1 MITTQERE
9 ELVRNAREDGKRL
22 YQVVQSIYKF
32 LITVNWIMGI
42 IGGFSG
48 LYIIAERYGYGG
60 LFGGITCWV
69 FTAIYCAG
77 TYVFAVLVTHGAKV
91 LVHILFS
98 NLAIMES
105 KQP

>member
-22 YQVVQSIYKF
+22 FQVVEGIYKF
-32 LITVNWIMGI
+32 LIAVVKVVGA
-42 IGGFSG
+42 IGGIFG
-48 LYIIAERYGYGG
+48 LYLMSQSGFGGG
-60 LFGGITCWV
+60 LFVGLMCWLM
-69 FTAIYCAG
+69 TAIYCVG
-77 TYVFAVLVTHGAKV
+77 TYVFAVLTTHGAKV

-105 KQP
+105 KQV